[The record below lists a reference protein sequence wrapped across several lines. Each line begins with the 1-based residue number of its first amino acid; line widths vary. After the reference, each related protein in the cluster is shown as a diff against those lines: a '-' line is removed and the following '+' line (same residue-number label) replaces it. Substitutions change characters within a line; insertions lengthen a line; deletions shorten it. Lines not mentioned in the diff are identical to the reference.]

1 MASDLAIVS
10 GLTGRQTSV
19 PAANAWA
26 TGEQPSA
33 WAPHIVGTSPASSPA
48 SMNSWKP
55 RATLVN
61 SEPEAIGATTRSGSS
76 QPSCSAVSKASVLEP
91 SA

>member
-1 MASDLAIVS
+1 
-10 GLTGRQTSV
+10 
-19 PAANAWA
+19 
-26 TGEQPSA
+26 
-33 WAPHIVGTSPASSPA
+33 
-48 SMNSWKP
+48 MNSWKP

-76 QPSCSAVSKASVLEP
+76 QPSCSAVSKASVLDP